1 MKLASQSSVLMLRFF
16 DKVRAVAGAVA
27 PELYGKLQKVCAA
40 AEAGGTKLT
49 LDDLGNL
56 YDMMGHILN

>member
-1 MKLASQSSVLMLRFF
+1 MLRFF